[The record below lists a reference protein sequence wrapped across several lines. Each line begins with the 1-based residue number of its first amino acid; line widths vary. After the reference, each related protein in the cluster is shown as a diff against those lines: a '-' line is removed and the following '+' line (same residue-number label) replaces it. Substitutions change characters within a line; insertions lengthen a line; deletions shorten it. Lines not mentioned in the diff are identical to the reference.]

1 MKRTGIRILLADDH
15 AIVRD
20 GIRALLEKET
30 DFEVVGEVEDGRAAV
45 QQAEKLLP
53 DLVIMDIA
61 MPNLNGIEA
70 TRQLLVQAPQLK
82 IIALSMHADTRFVAE
97 MLRAGA
103 VGYLQKN
110 CAFKNL
116 IHAIHTVMAGQI
128 YLGATITGIVVESFK
143 QQLLAN
149 PPKFSP
155 PLSSREREVIQL
167 LAEGSST
174 KEIAHRLN
182 VSTRTV
188 DTHRQ
193 NIMEKLHLRS
203 IAQLTKYAIRAG
215 MTSPDS

>member
-1 MKRTGIRILLADDH
+1 MKHSHIRILLADDH

-20 GIRALLEKET
+20 GIRALLEKEA
-30 DFEVVGEVEDGRAAV
+30 DFEVVGEAEDGRAAV
-45 QQAEKLLP
+45 QQANKLQP
-53 DLVIMDIA
+53 EVVIMDIA
-61 MPNLNGIEA
+61 MPALNGIEA
-70 TRQLLVQAPQLK
+70 TRQLIALAPQLK
-82 IIALSMHADTRFVAE
+82 VIALSMHADTRFVAE

-116 IHAIHTVMAGQI
+116 IHAIHTVTAGQI
-128 YLGATITGIVVESFK
+128 YLGPTITGIVVESFK
-143 QQLLAN
+143 HQLLAN
-149 PPKFSP
+149 PPRFSP
-155 PLSSREREVIQL
+155 PLSSREREVVQL

-174 KEIAHRLN
+174 KEIADRLS

-193 NIMEKLHLRS
+193 NIMEKLNLRS

-215 MTSPDS
+215 ITSCES